1 MILRIPIMIRRYR
14 RTRSVFS
21 ILMTTG
27 TIEPEPASSVN
38 TQDPNHFG
46 NGTEDPSWKV

>member
-14 RTRSVFS
+14 RTLSVFS
-21 ILMTTG
+21 VMMTTG
-27 TIEPEPASSVN
+27 MTNEPASSVN

-46 NGTEDPSWKV
+46 NGTEV

>member
-14 RTRSVFS
+14 RTPSVFS
-21 ILMTTG
+21 IMTTTG
-27 TIEPEPASSVN
+27 TIEPEPLSSD